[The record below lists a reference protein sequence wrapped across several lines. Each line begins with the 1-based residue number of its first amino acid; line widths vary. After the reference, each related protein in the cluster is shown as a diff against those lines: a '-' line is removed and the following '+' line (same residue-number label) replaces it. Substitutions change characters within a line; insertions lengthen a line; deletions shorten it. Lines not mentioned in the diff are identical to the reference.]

1 MCAREVT
8 LRAKS
13 GDIYG
18 QTRLSQR
25 ETGAKGGFSGAS
37 ARLARQKTPQI
48 GHLGAHGLELVGHGP
63 GLG

>member
-18 QTRLSQR
+18 PTRLSQR
-25 ETGAKGGFSGAS
+25 ETGERSLIFPSGKGVRRRF
-37 ARLARQKTPQI
+37 
-48 GHLGAHGLELVGHGP
+48 GLTMA
-63 GLG
+63 

>member
-18 QTRLSQR
+18 QAGLSQR
-25 ETGAKGGFSGAS
+25 ETGEWAPIFPSGKGVRRRFDRTMA
-37 ARLARQKTPQI
+37 
-48 GHLGAHGLELVGHGP
+48 
-63 GLG
+63 